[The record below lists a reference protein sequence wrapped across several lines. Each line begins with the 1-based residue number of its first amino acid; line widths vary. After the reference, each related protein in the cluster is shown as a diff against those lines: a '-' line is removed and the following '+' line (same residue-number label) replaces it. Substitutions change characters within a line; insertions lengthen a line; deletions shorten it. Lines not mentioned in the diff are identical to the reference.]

1 MTRIYLLCLLLL
13 VLTFNYSLG
22 QTLNFDEPF
31 GTQSWTEDGHP
42 WSWDNTGWDNI
53 RTYQPHTGTGHG
65 MSAPGYHSK
74 LSTDANINIQGIWL
88 LTSSA
93 SDFTHLNLKGYN
105 ECGTLIYDVSLN
117 PIDYEFGYGYVTLN
131 WVGVKS
137 FMVDYNS
144 IDPLNFPVD
153 LFYDD
158 MDYSYVPVINVL
170 NFDEPFGT
178 QSWTEDA
185 HPWSWDNTGWDNIRT
200 YQPHTGTG
208 HGMSADGFH
217 SKLSTDAKIN
227 IQGIWLLTSS
237 ASDFTH
243 LNLKGYNES
252 GSLIYDA
259 SLNPM
264 DYEFG
269 YGYVTLN
276 WVGVKSFMVDYN
288 SIDPLNFPV
297 DLFYDDM
304 DYSYPSMATGTD
316 MRTECNS
323 YTWID
328 GNTYTASNNSAT
340 FNIVGGA
347 ANGCDSLVTLDLTIL
362 NSAAGTDTKTVCNSY
377 TWIDGNTYT
386 ASNNSATFNIV
397 GGAANGCDSLV
408 TLDLTILNSATG
420 TDTKTECNSYTWIDG
435 NTYTASNN
443 SAIFNIV
450 GGAANG
456 CDSLVTLD
464 LTINSVSDLT
474 TSTSGVTISANN
486 TLATYQ
492 WLDCDNNNAVIA
504 SETQQSFTVTTNGNY
519 AVELTENGCVD
530 TSACVAITT
539 VGIIENS
546 FGDGLIVYPNPSSGD
561 FSINLVTTYENIKIV
576 ITDISGKMIESK
588 TTTQSQILNLCIKE
602 PIGIY
607 IVSIQA
613 GNKSAVIRLVKE

>member
-117 PIDYEFGYGYVTLN
+117 PMDYQFVYGYVTLN

-328 GNTYTASNNSAT
+328 GNTYTASNNSA
-340 FNIVGGA
+340 
-347 ANGCDSLVTLDLTIL
+347 
-362 NSAAGTDTKTVCNSY
+362 
-377 TWIDGNTYT
+377 
-386 ASNNSATFNIV
+386 
-397 GGAANGCDSLV
+397 
-408 TLDLTILNSATG
+408 
-420 TDTKTECNSYTWIDG
+420 
-435 NTYTASNN
+435 
-443 SAIFNIV
+443 IFNIV

-530 TSACVAITT
+530 TSSCVAITT

>member
-117 PIDYEFGYGYVTLN
+117 PMDYQFVYGYVTLN

-208 HGMSADGFH
+208 HGMSAAGFH

-316 MRTECNS
+316 MR
-323 YTWID
+323 
-328 GNTYTASNNSAT
+328 
-340 FNIVGGA
+340 
-347 ANGCDSLVTLDLTIL
+347 
-362 NSAAGTDTKTVCNSY
+362 
-377 TWIDGNTYT
+377 
-386 ASNNSATFNIV
+386 
-397 GGAANGCDSLV
+397 
-408 TLDLTILNSATG
+408 
-420 TDTKTECNSYTWIDG
+420 TECNSYTWIDG

-546 FGDGLIVYPNPSSGD
+546 FGDGLTVYPNPTSGD
-561 FSINLVTTYENIKIV
+561 FSINLGTTYENTKIV

>member
-65 MSAPGYHSK
+65 MSADGFHSK
-74 LSTDANINIQGIWL
+74 LSTDAKINIQGIWL

-117 PIDYEFGYGYVTLN
+117 P
-131 WVGVKS
+131 
-137 FMVDYNS
+137 
-144 IDPLNFPVD
+144 
-153 LFYDD
+153 
-158 MDYSYVPVINVL
+158 MDYQFV
-170 NFDEPFGT
+170 
-178 QSWTEDA
+178 
-185 HPWSWDNTGWDNIRT
+185 
-200 YQPHTGTG
+200 
-208 HGMSADGFH
+208 
-217 SKLSTDAKIN
+217 
-227 IQGIWLLTSS
+227 
-237 ASDFTH
+237 
-243 LNLKGYNES
+243 
-252 GSLIYDA
+252 
-259 SLNPM
+259 
-264 DYEFG
+264 

-347 ANGCDSLVTLDLTIL
+347 ANGCDSLVTLDLTI
-362 NSAAGTDTKTVCNSY
+362 
-377 TWIDGNTYT
+377 
-386 ASNNSATFNIV
+386 
-397 GGAANGCDSLV
+397 
-408 TLDLTILNSATG
+408 
-420 TDTKTECNSYTWIDG
+420 
-435 NTYTASNN
+435 
-443 SAIFNIV
+443 
-450 GGAANG
+450 
-456 CDSLVTLD
+456 
-464 LTINSVSDLT
+464 NSVSDLT

-530 TSACVAITT
+530 TSSCVAITT

>member
-1 MTRIYLLCLLLL
+1 MYILSLLSLILS
-13 VLTFNYSLG
+13 FNYSFG

-31 GTQSWTEDGHP
+31 ATQSWTEDGHP

-88 LTSSA
+88 LTSFA

-117 PIDYEFGYGYVTLN
+117 PMDYEFGYAYVTLN

-144 IDPLNFPVD
+144 VDPLNNPVD
-153 LFYDD
+153 LYYDD
-158 MDYSYVPVINVL
+158 MDYSYINPTNVL

-178 QSWTEDA
+178 QSWSEDG

-208 HGMSADGFH
+208 HGMSAPGYH
-217 SKLSTDAKIN
+217 SKLSTDANIN
-227 IQGIWLLTSS
+227 IQGIWLLTSF

-243 LNLKGYNES
+243 LNLKGYNEC
-252 GSLIYDA
+252 GTLIYDV

-269 YGYVTLN
+269 YAYVTLN

-288 SIDPLNFPV
+288 SVDPLNNPV
-297 DLFYDDM
+297 DLYYDDV
-304 DYSYPSMATGTD
+304 DYSYTSIRTGTET
-316 MRTECNS
+316 RTECNS

-328 GNTYTASNNSAT
+328 GNNYTASNNSAT

-347 ANGCDSLVTLDLTIL
+347 ANGCDSLVTLDLTII
-362 NSAAGTDTKTVCNSY
+362 NSATGTDTRTECNSY
-377 TWIDGNTYT
+377 TWIDGNNYT

-408 TLDLTILNSATG
+408 TLDLTINNVSDITTTTSG
-420 TDTKTECNSYTWIDG
+420 ITI
-435 NTYTASNN
+435 TANN
-443 SAIFNIV
+443 S
-450 GGAANG
+450 GA
-456 CDSLVTLD
+456 S
-464 LTINSVSDLT
+464 
-474 TSTSGVTISANN
+474 
-486 TLATYQ
+486 YQ
-492 WLDCDNNNAVIA
+492 WLDCDNNNSVIA
-504 SETQQSFTVTTNGNY
+504 SETGQSFTAIANGNY
-519 AVELTENGCVD
+519 AVELTENGCID
-530 TSACVAITT
+530 TSACVNIST
-539 VGIIENS
+539 VGIIENN
-546 FGDGLIVYPNPSSGD
+546 FGNSLSLYPNPTSGN
-561 FSINLVTTYENIKIV
+561 FSIDLGGMYENSF
-576 ITDISGKMIESK
+576 ISISDVTGRLLESK
-588 TTTQSQILNLCIKE
+588 TFTQSQILNLSIKE
-602 PIGIY
+602 PAGIY

-613 GNKSAVIRLVKE
+613 GDKKAVIRLVKE